1 MITYVKVSR
10 RVTNGVPN
18 AKKLI
23 TRPIMVVTS
32 PKSSGMDFSHPIFRF
47 EIFETQLNPHHGQN
61 CLYVLKVGRFSC
73 PVKKVT
79 PKYGS
84 TVKNFRLESW
94 PKIFLWPSIH
104 VGCMPFHF
112 RQNFQLKIFHRQ
124 RHRHRHPC
132 PVHFCK
138 NEKVEEKNYLKIEK
152 FKFKKEKN

>member
-1 MITYVKVSR
+1 M
-10 RVTNGVPN
+10 
-18 AKKLI
+18 
-23 TRPIMVVTS
+23 
-32 PKSSGMDFSHPIFRF
+32 
-47 EIFETQLNPHHGQN
+47 
-61 CLYVLKVGRFSC
+61 LKVGRFSC

-112 RQNFQLKIFHRQ
+112 RQNFQLKIFHRHRQ
-124 RHRHRHPC
+124 RHRHPC

-152 FKFKKEKN
+152 KGGGDGDVDGEKFLTGNFPENEMACSQHV